1 VPWEGKG
8 YKPVGYGFDSIS
20 ATINTI
26 HRIENEVSGLSED
39 KARNRRQSIIREVD
53 ERGIIATP
61 SNSSVNELVVEAAR
75 ASILKDGEAVH
86 IDYSGTPHVVPR
98 S

>member
-1 VPWEGKG
+1 M
-8 YKPVGYGFDSIS
+8 GYGFDSIS

-39 KARNRRQSIIREVD
+39 KARNRRQGIIREVD

-61 SNSSVNELVVEAAR
+61 ANSSANELVVEAAR
-75 ASILKDGEAVH
+75 ISILRDGDAVR
-86 IDYSGTPHVVPR
+86 IDYSGTPRVVPR
-98 S
+98 